1 MHLSFILL
9 AIAAVFSIRIC
20 NALGATPRTW
30 SNRWQRSLC
39 LFLLPPLLLVMTALA
54 VMLMGTDGYMLGL
67 PVGWMGYLLAL
78 SFLGYMGLSLLGL
91 TLGGWRSIQTVN
103 SYRVFDLQKLDLQE
117 LDLQETAGHILDT
130 SALFAAQVGF
140 WNSKLVMSRGLLE
153 TFDDEQI
160 AAVLTH
166 EAAHRF
172 YRDTFWFFWLG
183 WLRQSTLWLPAS
195 EALWQELLLLR
206 ELRADRWAAQ
216 KIDALLLAE
225 TLLLVVKEPFI
236 TPDFDCAAF
245 GTAAPIDRLEERIE
259 ALLSEVESSDQ
270 TWNIAFIWMFIPL
283 LPLLTLLIHQC
294 N

>member
-9 AIAAVFSIRIC
+9 SIAAVFAIRCC
-20 NALGATPRTW
+20 NVPGEMPQ
-30 SNRWQRSLC
+30 SSRWQRSLC

-67 PVGWMGYLLAL
+67 PVGWMGYLLSL
-78 SFLGYMGLSLLGL
+78 SFLGYVGLRLLGL
-91 TLGGWRSIQTVN
+91 TMGGWRSIRTVKT
-103 SYRVFDLQKLDLQE
+103 YHAFDLQE
-117 LDLQETAGHILDT
+117 SVAYILDT
-130 SALFAAQVGF
+130 PALFAAQVGF

-166 EAAHRF
+166 EAAHYH

-183 WLRQSTLWLPAS
+183 WLRQSTLWLPNS

-225 TLLLVVKEPFI
+225 TLLLVVKDPLIKPE
-236 TPDFDCAAF
+236 FDCAAF
-245 GTAAPIDRLEERIE
+245 DTADRLEERIE
-259 ALLSEVESSDQ
+259 ALLSGVESPDRS
-270 TWNIAFIWMFIPL
+270 WNMAFIWTFIPL
-283 LPLLTLLIHQC
+283 LPLLTLFLHH
-294 N
+294 